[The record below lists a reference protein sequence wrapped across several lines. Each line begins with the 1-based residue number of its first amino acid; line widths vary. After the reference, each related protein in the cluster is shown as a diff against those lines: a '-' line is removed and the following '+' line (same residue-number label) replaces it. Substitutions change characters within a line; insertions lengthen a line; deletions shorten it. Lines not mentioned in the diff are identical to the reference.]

1 MFVGGLCHHVNCPE
15 ASMLWEIPKELMQK
29 AHEDRPDLTR
39 SEWHI
44 PPPSSLIAIAWVI
57 HITNTLLGP
66 FQAPY
71 VQKLWDILKWLLF

>member
-39 SEWHI
+39 SE
-44 PPPSSLIAIAWVI
+44 
-57 HITNTLLGP
+57 
-66 FQAPY
+66 
-71 VQKLWDILKWLLF
+71 